1 MTITKMPLLARSE
14 QHSAFKETEVIVR
27 SLLGQV
33 VMGKGSLLPLPR
45 FSLALL
51 LLTFLG

>member
-14 QHSAFKETEVIVR
+14 QRSAFRETEVVAR
-27 SLLGQV
+27 TLLGQV

-45 FSLALL
+45 FSLAPL
-51 LLTFLG
+51 LLTFLC